1 MFDGVTRNDPEG
13 LWFRRHMQ
21 NHGLKS
27 ALERR
32 DSGRP
37 IPEGDE
43 VIARG
48 REIDAKQPE
57 LKGWIAGTKHE

>member
-48 REIDAKQPE
+48 REIDVKQP
-57 LKGWIAGTKHE
+57 